1 MKLLVLIS
9 NIDGL
14 TYVLSSHTLADNLSV
29 LVDENVGAG
38 FIGVEAT
45 AS

>member
-1 MKLLVLIS
+1 MLICIS

-29 LVDENVGAG
+29 LVDENVWTGL
-38 FIGVEAT
+38 IGVEAT